1 MKGSSAGSKR
11 SVNRIDLTVLEEIVQ
26 DVVDTVE
33 RAREDIYFLADQARR
48 EYTRLAGELME
59 LKQEVDEVIRMVE
72 ECEKEEKKS
81 RRRLMEVSRDFD
93 KYTEED
99 IKEAYD
105 NARNMQVQLSI
116 LRERERNLN
125 HRRDMLERNLRHIE
139 QLAQRAE
146 SMVERV
152 NVVVKMLKGNAE
164 IISDQIG
171 DALKKQQIGIWIVQA
186 QEEERRKIA
195 RELHDGPAQSLANI
209 VMRLSLIER
218 LWEQDQEWVRREIS
232 ALTSMVRDNITEV
245 RRVIFDLRP
254 MALDDLGLVPA
265 MRRYLADYR
274 DKHGLDVHFLFFG
287 EERRLP
293 LPIEVALFRLTQEAL
308 SNVRKHAEVDE
319 ALVKLEI
326 TPQMATIVIKDDGR
340 GFDVARAIEKG
351 RYGLLG
357 MRERVELFNGELNI
371 KSRLGHGTQVII
383 SIPVGEGE

>member
-1 MKGSSAGSKR
+1 MQNSSAGNARNNDK
-11 SVNRIDLTVLEEIVQ
+11 VDLGYLEQIVRE
-26 DVVDTVE
+26 VVDTVE

-48 EYTRLAGELME
+48 EYTRLAGELAE
-59 LKQEVDEVIRMVE
+59 LKQEVSEVIRMVE

-81 RRRLMEVSRDFD
+81 RRRLVEVSRDFE

-105 NARNMQVQLSI
+105 TARNMQVQLSI
-116 LRERERNLN
+116 LRERERNL
-125 HRRDMLERNLRHIE
+125 HYRRDMLERNLRQIE
-139 QLAQRAE
+139 QLASRAE
-146 SMVERV
+146 SMVGRV
-152 NVVVKMLKGNAE
+152 NVAVKMLQGNAE
-164 IISDQIG
+164 IISEQIE
-171 DALKKQQIGIWIVQA
+171 DAFKKQQIGIWIVQA

-218 LWEQDQEWVRREIS
+218 LWEQDQEWVKREIS

-293 LPIEVALFRLTQEAL
+293 LPVEVALFRLTQEAL

-319 ALVKLEI
+319 AVVKLEI
-326 TPQMATIVIKDDGR
+326 TPRMATIVIKDDGR
-340 GFDVARAIEKG
+340 GFDVARASEKG

-357 MRERVELFNGELNI
+357 MRERVELFNGELTI

>member
-1 MKGSSAGSKR
+1 MQNGSAGNARNNDK
-11 SVNRIDLTVLEEIVQ
+11 VDLGYLEQIVRE
-26 DVVDTVE
+26 VVDTVE

-48 EYTRLAGELME
+48 EYTRLAGELAE
-59 LKQEVDEVIRMVE
+59 LKQEVSEVIRMVE

-81 RRRLMEVSRDFD
+81 RRRLVEVSRDFE

-105 NARNMQVQLSI
+105 TARNMQVQLSI
-116 LRERERNLN
+116 LRERERNL
-125 HRRDMLERNLRHIE
+125 HYRRDMLERNLRQIE
-139 QLAQRAE
+139 QLASRAE
-146 SMVERV
+146 SMVGRV
-152 NVVVKMLKGNAE
+152 NVAVKMLQGNAE
-164 IISDQIG
+164 IISEQIE
-171 DALKKQQIGIWIVQA
+171 DAFKKQQIGIWIVQA

-218 LWEQDQEWVRREIS
+218 LWEQDQEWVKREIS

-293 LPIEVALFRLTQEAL
+293 LPVEVALFRLTQEAL

-319 ALVKLEI
+319 AVVKLEI
-326 TPQMATIVIKDDGR
+326 TPRMATIVIKDDGR
-340 GFDVARAIEKG
+340 GFDVARASEKG

-357 MRERVELFNGELNI
+357 MRERVELFNGELTI

>member
-1 MKGSSAGSKR
+1 MQGGSAGSARNNDK
-11 SVNRIDLTVLEEIVQ
+11 VDLRYLEEIVRE
-26 DVVDTVE
+26 VVDTVE
-33 RAREDIYFLADQARR
+33 RAREDIYYLADQARR
-48 EYTRLAGELME
+48 EYTRLASELAE
-59 LKQEVDEVIRMVE
+59 LRLEVSEVIRMVE
-72 ECEKEEKKS
+72 ECEKEEKKA
-81 RRRLMEVSRDFD
+81 RRRLVEVSRDFE

-125 HRRDMLERNLRHIE
+125 HRRDMLERNLRQIE
-139 QLAQRAE
+139 QLANRAE
-146 SMVERV
+146 SMVGRV
-152 NVVVKMLKGNAE
+152 NVAVKMLQGNAE
-164 IISDQIG
+164 IISEQIE
-171 DALKKQQIGIWIVQA
+171 DAFKKQQIGIWIVQA

-218 LWEQDQEWVRREIS
+218 LWEQDQEWVRREIT
-232 ALTSMVRDNITEV
+232 ALAGMVRDNITEV

-287 EERRLP
+287 EDRRLP

-319 ALVKLEI
+319 AVVKLEI
-326 TPQMATIVIKDDGR
+326 TPRMATVVIKDDGR
-340 GFDVARAIEKG
+340 GFDVARASEKG

-357 MRERVELFNGELNI
+357 MRERVELFNGELTI

-383 SIPVGEGE
+383 SIPVGDGE

>member
-1 MKGSSAGSKR
+1 MQDSSAGSIRNTDK
-11 SVNRIDLTVLEEIVQ
+11 IDLAYLEQIVQ
-26 DVVDTVE
+26 EVVDTVE
-33 RAREDIYFLADQARR
+33 RAREDIYFLADQARQ
-48 EYTRLAGELME
+48 EYTRLAGELLE
-59 LKQEVDEVIRMVE
+59 LKQEAGEVMCMVE

-81 RRRLMEVSRDFD
+81 RRRLMEVSRDFE
-93 KYTEED
+93 KYTEKD

-125 HRRDMLERNLRHIE
+125 HRRDLLERNLRQIE
-139 QLAQRAE
+139 QLARRAE
-146 SMVERV
+146 SMVGRV
-152 NVVVKMLKGNAE
+152 NVAVKMLQGNAE
-164 IISDQIG
+164 IISEQIE
-171 DALKKQQIGIWIVQA
+171 DALKKQQIGIWVVQA

-218 LWEQDQEWVRREIS
+218 LWEQDQEWVRREIT

-265 MRRYLADYR
+265 MKRYLADYH

-326 TPQMATIVIKDDGR
+326 TPRMATVVIKDDGR
-340 GFDVARAIEKG
+340 GFDVARAAEKG

-371 KSRLGHGTQVII
+371 KSRLGHGTQIII

>member
-1 MKGSSAGSKR
+1 MQNSSAGNARNNDK
-11 SVNRIDLTVLEEIVQ
+11 VDLGYLEQIVRE
-26 DVVDTVE
+26 VVDTVE

-48 EYTRLAGELME
+48 EYTRLAGELAE
-59 LKQEVDEVIRMVE
+59 LKQEVSEVIRMVE

-81 RRRLMEVSRDFD
+81 RRRLVEVSRDFE

-105 NARNMQVQLSI
+105 TARNMQVQLSI
-116 LRERERNLN
+116 LRERERNL
-125 HRRDMLERNLRHIE
+125 HYRRDMLERNLRQIE
-139 QLAQRAE
+139 QLASRAE
-146 SMVERV
+146 SMVGRV
-152 NVVVKMLKGNAE
+152 NVAVKMLQGNAE
-164 IISDQIG
+164 IISEQIE

-218 LWEQDQEWVRREIS
+218 LWEQDQEWVKREIS

-293 LPIEVALFRLTQEAL
+293 LPVEVALFRLTQEAL

-319 ALVKLEI
+319 AVVKLEI
-326 TPQMATIVIKDDGR
+326 TPRMATIVIKDDGR
-340 GFDVARAIEKG
+340 GFDVARASEKG

-357 MRERVELFNGELNI
+357 MRERVELFNGELTI

>member
-1 MKGSSAGSKR
+1 MQGGSAGSARNNDK
-11 SVNRIDLTVLEEIVQ
+11 VDLRYLEEIVRE
-26 DVVDTVE
+26 VVDTVE
-33 RAREDIYFLADQARR
+33 RAREDIYYLADQARR
-48 EYTRLAGELME
+48 EYTRLASELAE
-59 LKQEVDEVIRMVE
+59 LRLEVSEVIRMVE
-72 ECEKEEKKS
+72 ECEKEEKKA
-81 RRRLMEVSRDFD
+81 RRRLVEVSRDFE

-125 HRRDMLERNLRHIE
+125 HRRDMLERNLRQIE
-139 QLAQRAE
+139 QLANRAE
-146 SMVERV
+146 SMVGRV
-152 NVVVKMLKGNAE
+152 NVAVKMLQGNAE
-164 IISDQIG
+164 IISEQIE
-171 DALKKQQIGIWIVQA
+171 DAFKKQQIGIWIVQA

-218 LWEQDQEWVRREIS
+218 LWEQDQEWVRREIT
-232 ALTSMVRDNITEV
+232 ALAGMVRDNITEV

-287 EERRLP
+287 EDRRLP

-319 ALVKLEI
+319 AVVKLEI
-326 TPQMATIVIKDDGR
+326 TPRMATVVIKDDGR
-340 GFDVARAIEKG
+340 GFDVARASEKG

-357 MRERVELFNGELNI
+357 MRERVELFNGELTI

>member
-1 MKGSSAGSKR
+1 MQGGSAGSARNNDK
-11 SVNRIDLTVLEEIVQ
+11 VDLRYLEEIVRE
-26 DVVDTVE
+26 VVDTVE
-33 RAREDIYFLADQARR
+33 RAREDIYYLADQARR
-48 EYTRLAGELME
+48 EYTRLASELAE
-59 LKQEVDEVIRMVE
+59 LRLEVSEVIRMVE
-72 ECEKEEKKS
+72 ECEKEEKKA
-81 RRRLMEVSRDFD
+81 RRRLVEVSRDFE

>member
-1 MKGSSAGSKR
+1 
-11 SVNRIDLTVLEEIVQ
+11 
-26 DVVDTVE
+26 
-33 RAREDIYFLADQARR
+33 
-48 EYTRLAGELME
+48 
-59 LKQEVDEVIRMVE
+59 
-72 ECEKEEKKS
+72 
-81 RRRLMEVSRDFD
+81 MEVSRDFE
-93 KYTEED
+93 KYTEKD

-125 HRRDMLERNLRHIE
+125 HRRDLLERNLRQIE
-139 QLAQRAE
+139 QLARRAE
-146 SMVERV
+146 SMVGRV
-152 NVVVKMLKGNAE
+152 NVAVKMLQGNAE
-164 IISDQIG
+164 IISEQIE
-171 DALKKQQIGIWIVQA
+171 DALKKQQIGIWVVQA

-218 LWEQDQEWVRREIS
+218 LWEQDQEWVRREIT
-232 ALTSMVRDNITEV
+232 ALTGMVRDNITEV

-265 MRRYLADYR
+265 MKRYLADYH

-326 TPQMATIVIKDDGR
+326 TPRMATVVIKDDGR
-340 GFDVARAIEKG
+340 GFDVARAAEKG

-371 KSRLGHGTQVII
+371 KSRLGHGTQIII